1 MRRIVFLLPRIA
13 GFSVRYECAPS
24 APEAA
29 GARRRSPSS
38 GIWSFMTSIV
48 LTSSNGSRV
57 ELFVDDQRT
66 DLVKLPRF
74 ERPLRVRTPYDEQAL
89 RTIARE
95 HLAMGFER
103 KDVEPVLHAALDVD
117 AEVLTAGLAPLVVRR
132 LCPLGRREAS
142 SWLDDLEL
150 HSLVAI
156 PGNAPEA
163 QAPHVAALHRF
174 VVGTRRR
181 QLLLDAD
188 LDNMYGH
195 SPPAHR
201 GWLVAWL
208 DALRGPSGAL
218 RALGFRHCRLFD
230 LRPEALAGLE
240 AFRELAFVGAFPKDF
255 SFAARAEALMLGCA
269 LPSDELPEKTIRA
282 LAQSELPTLRKL
294 SLEVSRDGQTWNRG
308 LDWLFRWPRMPELR
322 ELEIVGAWP
331 SNVLNALLDSPLA
344 RTLERL
350 RLDAW
355 IQRNDLATIEI
366 ALQGLRHIA
375 RVEINLLTIASDAI
389 VTDLA
394 PLAKVVPNLVAL
406 PSSSRPVC
414 PF

>member
-1 MRRIVFLLPRIA
+1 
-13 GFSVRYECAPS
+13 
-24 APEAA
+24 
-29 GARRRSPSS
+29 
-38 GIWSFMTSIV
+38 
-48 LTSSNGSRV
+48 
-57 ELFVDDQRT
+57 
-66 DLVKLPRF
+66 
-74 ERPLRVRTPYDEQAL
+74 
-89 RTIARE
+89 
-95 HLAMGFER
+95 
-103 KDVEPVLHAALDVD
+103 
-117 AEVLTAGLAPLVVRR
+117 
-132 LCPLGRREAS
+132 
-142 SWLDDLEL
+142 
-150 HSLVAI
+150 
-156 PGNAPEA
+156 
-163 QAPHVAALHRF
+163 
-174 VVGTRRR
+174 
-181 QLLLDAD
+181 
-188 LDNMYGH
+188 
-195 SPPAHR
+195 
-201 GWLVAWL
+201 
-208 DALRGPSGAL
+208 
-218 RALGFRHCRLFD
+218 
-230 LRPEALAGLE
+230 
-240 AFRELAFVGAFPKDF
+240 
-255 SFAARAEALMLGCA
+255 MLGCA